1 MAENKFRY
9 TYSAPT
15 EEERREIDGIR
26 RAYRPEEEKTG
37 LDKLRAL
44 DKKVRRPA
52 AWAAAV
58 LGVVGVLIFG
68 GGMALTLEGG
78 ADRGGDRPVPRRRC
92 DGGACLSR
100 PSGGA
105 AAGKAEIRRG
115 DRAPVRR
122 AAFGRDSRRKRNGGK
137 DAVRRLR
144 FLEK

>member
-52 AWAAAV
+52 AWAAV
-58 LGVVGVLIFG
+58 LGVVGGLTFG

-78 ADRGGDRPVPRRRC
+78 QI
-92 DGGACLSR
+92 
-100 PSGGA
+100 
-105 AAGKAEIRRG
+105 AAGIALSLVG
-115 DRAPVRR
+115 VVTAALAFPVRR
-122 AAFGRDSRRKRNGGK
+122 AVLRRGKRKYGAEIVRLSDELLSGGTVAENETGGK

>member
-78 ADRGGDRPVPRRRC
+78 QIAAGII
-92 DGGACLSR
+92 LSLV
-100 PSGGA
+100 GIA
-105 AAGKAEIRRG
+105 AAAI
-115 DRAPVRR
+115 AWSVRR
-122 AAFGRDSRRKRNGGK
+122 AVLRRGKRKYGAEIVRLSDELLSGGDGGEETNPESRPDK
-137 DAVRRLR
+137 
-144 FLEK
+144 

>member
-52 AWAAAV
+52 ALSAAI
-58 LGVVGVLIFG
+58 LGVVGGLTFG

-78 ADRGGDRPVPRRRC
+78 QIAAGI
-92 DGGACLSR
+92 ALSLV
-100 PSGGA
+100 GIA
-105 AAGKAEIRRG
+105 AAAI
-115 DRAPVRR
+115 AFPVRR
-122 AAFGRDSRRKRNGGK
+122 AVLRRGKRKYGAEIVRLSDELLSGGDGGEETNPESRPDK
-137 DAVRRLR
+137 
-144 FLEK
+144 